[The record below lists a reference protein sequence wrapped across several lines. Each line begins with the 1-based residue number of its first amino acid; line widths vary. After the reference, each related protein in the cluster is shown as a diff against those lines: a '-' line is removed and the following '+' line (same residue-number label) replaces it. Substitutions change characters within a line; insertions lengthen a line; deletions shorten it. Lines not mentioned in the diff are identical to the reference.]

1 MSENIACMLCGY
13 QGPSVL
19 GVGGATCPLCR
30 AQPSGSIDSSLESAT
45 PQRPKTYS
53 IPCPKG
59 HLFIVSETML
69 DEQVEA
75 VCCPTCSALFV
86 LRITDSLEYRKQ
98 QKKQQEEREDRE
110 AQIWLKRAIWAA
122 VLVVGSL
129 IVMIALSLVYRSN
142 RAANPASSVPASRLF
157 HWT

>member
-59 HLFIVSETML
+59 HLLTASETML
-69 DEQVEA
+69 DEQA
-75 VCCPTCSALFV
+75 VCPTCNAFFV

-122 VLVVGSL
+122 VLVVASL
-129 IVMIALSLVYRSN
+129 IFMIALSLVYRSN

>member
-1 MSENIACMLCGY
+1 MSENIACICGY
-13 QGPSVL
+13 HGPSVL
-19 GVGGATCPLCR
+19 GVGGATCPIC
-30 AQPSGSIDSSLESAT
+30 AT
-45 PQRPKTYS
+45 PKRPKTYS

-59 HLFIVSETML
+59 HLHIVSETKL
-69 DEQVEA
+69 DEQAEA
-75 VCCPTCSALFV
+75 VCPTCNAFFV

-122 VLVVGSL
+122 VLVVASL
-129 IVMIALSLVYRSN
+129 IFMIAFSLVYRSN

>member
-1 MSENIACMLCGY
+1 MSENIACICGY
-13 QGPSVL
+13 HGPSVPGL
-19 GVGGATCPLCR
+19 GGATCPICG

-59 HLFIVSETML
+59 HLLTVSETML
-69 DEQVEA
+69 DEQDDDWR
-75 VCCPTCSALFV
+75 CPTCSALFV

-98 QKKQQEEREDRE
+98 QKQRQEEREDRE

-122 VLVVGSL
+122 VLVVASL
-129 IVMIALSLVYRSN
+129 IGMIALSLVYRSN

>member
-1 MSENIACMLCGY
+1 
-13 QGPSVL
+13 
-19 GVGGATCPLCR
+19 
-30 AQPSGSIDSSLESAT
+30 
-45 PQRPKTYS
+45 
-53 IPCPKG
+53 
-59 HLFIVSETML
+59 ML
-69 DEQVEA
+69 DEQA
-75 VCCPTCSALFV
+75 VCPTCNAFFV